1 MSELLDFQSRE
12 NFNFFQILV
21 LCNGGRKTGFFN
33 RLPKDL
39 GVRPRNGQGHVLIGA
54 PSERIKTIV
63 VLAGSIRSECEYL
76 FFV

>member
-12 NFNFFQILV
+12 NFNFFKYSCYV
-21 LCNGGRKTGFFN
+21 TEDEKTGFFN